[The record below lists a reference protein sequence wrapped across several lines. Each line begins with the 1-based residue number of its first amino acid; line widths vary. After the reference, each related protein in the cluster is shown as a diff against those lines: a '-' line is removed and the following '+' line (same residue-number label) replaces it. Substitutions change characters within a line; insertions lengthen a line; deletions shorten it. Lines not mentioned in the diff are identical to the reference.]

1 MVMQLSTGL
10 PKRTVGRVWGRL
22 WLLLVLATFATG
34 CSDRLSSLR
43 GVVTIDGQ
51 PAPKGLAFEFSPVGA
66 GSSSYASTDG
76 EGRYE
81 AAFTFR
87 RKGIEPGEHLVRLLP
102 SQIEMPMPKIGANG
116 RPVEVSEQRSPV
128 GKLPREYYERIT
140 TIVISPGSNS
150 YDFELTTGSQ

>member
-1 MVMQLSTGL
+1 MTQLSTGL

-34 CSDRLSSLR
+34 CGDRLSSLR
-43 GVVTIDGQ
+43 GAVTIDGQ
-51 PAPKGLAFEFSPVGA
+51 PAPEGLAFEFSPVGK
-66 GSSSYASTDG
+66 GSSSYASTDR

-102 SQIEMPMPKIGANG
+102 SQIEMPMPKIGADG
-116 RPVEVSEQRSPV
+116 RPVEMAEQRSPV

-150 YDFELTTGSQ
+150 YDFELTTESQ

>member
-1 MVMQLSTGL
+1 MTQLSTGSS
-10 PKRTVGRVWGRL
+10 KRTVGRVCKRF
-22 WLLLVLATFATG
+22 WLLLLLGALVTG
-34 CSDRLSSLR
+34 CGDRLSSLR
-43 GVVTIDGQ
+43 GAVTIDGQ
-51 PAPKGLAFEFSPVGA
+51 PAPKGLSFEFSPVGE

-116 RPVEVSEQRSPV
+116 RPVEMSEQRSPV

-140 TIVISPGSNS
+140 TIIISPGSNS
-150 YDFELTTGSQ
+150 YDFELTTGPQ

>member
-1 MVMQLSTGL
+1 MVTQLSTGL
-10 PKRTVGRVWGRL
+10 PKRTVGRVRGRL

-34 CSDRLSSLR
+34 CNDRLSSLR

-51 PAPKGLAFEFSPVGA
+51 PAPKGLAFEFSPVGT

-116 RPVEVSEQRSPV
+116 RPVEMSEQRSPV